1 MAFIDR
7 ISEDLTAAMRARET
21 TRLSTLRMAKA
32 ALMNREVERGRALDD
47 TESLQVIASLI
58 KQRRDSIE
66 QFRNGGREDLATKE
80 EAELMVLESYMPPA
94 LSEAEITAAVDAAIA
109 ETGASGARDMGKV
122 MKAVMARFQG
132 AALDGK
138 VVSDLVRKRLAGA

>member
-1 MAFIDR
+1 MPLVDDVNRAIT
-7 ISEDLTAAMRARET
+7 EAMKAKDAQ
-21 TRLSTLRMAKA
+21 RLSALRMLKA
-32 ALMNREVERGRALDD
+32 AFMNREVERGRALDD

-66 QFRNGGREDLATKE
+66 QFTKGGREDLASKE
-80 EAELMVLESYMPPA
+80 AAEMAVLEAYLPPA
-94 LSEAEITAAVDAAIA
+94 IGEAEIATAIDAAIT
-109 ETGASGARDMGKV
+109 ETGATGARDMGKV

-132 AALDGK
+132 APLDGK